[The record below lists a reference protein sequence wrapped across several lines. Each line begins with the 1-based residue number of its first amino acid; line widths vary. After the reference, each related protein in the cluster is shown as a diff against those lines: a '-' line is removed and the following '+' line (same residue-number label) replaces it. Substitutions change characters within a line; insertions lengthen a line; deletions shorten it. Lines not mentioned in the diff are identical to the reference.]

1 MRWTVIGSS
10 LFCPVAV
17 CRRPGEIT
25 LFARGATGELLS
37 REWES
42 GSWSDLHSLG
52 LPVAHIE
59 GSGLAVPSDWQGAA
73 GSGGPTRVDV
83 FAPKPHRAL
92 PHKTPGEG
100 EGGAFECPW

>member
-59 GSGLAVPSDWQGAA
+59 GSGLAVPADWQGAA
-73 GSGGPTRVDV
+73 RRGGPTRVDV
-83 FAPKPHRAL
+83 FAPSPAGGLL
-92 PHKTPGEG
+92 PTNARGG
-100 EGGAFECPW
+100 EGGALQGPR